1 MVTTII
7 IDVDGVLT
15 DGKVWYTSTG
25 ERSKGF
31 HSRDIRAIREFVS
44 RGYDVYLLTQSTW
57 PGVDDFAQ
65 RTGATVVT
73 AIDKLQWVQ
82 ENNITGYIAVVDDV
96 SDLMLLV
103 NATRRYCPSDADYLI
118 KELDGIQ
125 KLDTK
130 GGEGVIAELVKLIA

>member
-1 MVTTII
+1 MIKTII

-73 AIDKLQWVQ
+73 AIDKFKWIE
-82 ENNITGYIAVVDDV
+82 ENNITDYIAVGDDV
-96 SDLMLLV
+96 SDALLMDG
-103 NATRRYCPSDADYLI
+103 AIGAYCPDDADFLI
-118 KELDGIQ
+118 KNKRCVE
-125 KLDTK
+125 KLETK
-130 GGEGVIAELVKLIA
+130 GGEGVIAELAKLIA